1 MGVDFMKN
9 IFVESSNIIS
19 SLGFTTEENFQNVM
33 KEQTGIKPTLRPDL
47 SEIEVPLSLID
58 NDILAEKLNEIE
70 NYAHFTRLE
79 QLIILSLTNCL
90 SSSKIDVKSKRTLL
104 ILSSTKGNIDLLR
117 DNSPEKNNRDLE
129 LWKTA
134 NKIASYFGFVNQPQV
149 ISNACISGVAGCV
162 VGKRLIDSYLY
173 DNVVVVGADVLSKF
187 IVSGF
192 QSFKSLSEQPCKP
205 FDAARDG
212 LSLGEGVGSIILTN
226 NESVVTSPKIV
237 LQNGAISNDANHISG
252 PSRTGEGLQIAIT
265 KTIGDNTNIDIIS
278 AHGTATPYND
288 DMESKAIY
296 NSGLGNVPVVSTKG
310 YTGHTL
316 GAAGII
322 EIILGV
328 EAMKKNMLIKTLG
341 YSDFGVAQPIKIS
354 DQTIGKEIQTMLKL
368 ASGFGGCNA
377 AALFQKI

>member
-1 MGVDFMKN
+1 MRK
-9 IFVESSNIIS
+9 IFIESSNIIS
-19 SLGFTTEENFQNVM
+19 SLGFTTEENFQNVQ
-33 KEQTGIKPTLRPDL
+33 KEQTGIKPSLRPDL

-58 NDILAEKLNEIE
+58 DGILAEKLNEIE
-70 NYAHFTRLE
+70 KPDNFTRLE
-79 QLIILSLTNCL
+79 QLIILSLKNCL
-90 SSSKIDVKSKRTLL
+90 STSKIDVKSKSTLL

-117 DNSPEKNNRDLE
+117 DNSSEKSNEDLE

-134 NKIASYFGFVNQPQV
+134 NKIANYFGFVNQPQV
-149 ISNACISGVAGCV
+149 ISNACISGVSGCV
-162 VGKRLIDSYLY
+162 VGKRLIDSDLY
-173 DNVVVVGADVLSKF
+173 DNVVIVGADVLSKF

-192 QSFKSLSEQPCKP
+192 QSFKSLSEQACKP

-212 LSLGEGVGSIILTN
+212 LSLGEGIGSIVLTN
-226 NESVVTSPKIV
+226 NESVVSSPKIV
-237 LQNGAISNDANHISG
+237 LLNGAISNDANHISG

-265 KTIGDNTNIDIIS
+265 KTIGNNTDIDLIS

-322 EIILGV
+322 EIIIGV
-328 EAMKKNMLIKTLG
+328 EAMKKNTLIKTLG
-341 YSDFGVAQPIKIS
+341 YSDFGVVQPIKIS
-354 DQTIGKEIQTMLKL
+354 DQTVEKEIQTMLKL
-368 ASGFGGCNA
+368 ASGFGGCNV

>member
-1 MGVDFMKN
+1 MK
-9 IFVESSNIIS
+9 ESS
-19 SLGFTTEENFQNVM
+19 F
-33 KEQTGIKPTLRPDL
+33 
-47 SEIEVPLSLID
+47 
-58 NDILAEKLNEIE
+58 EKSN
-70 NYAHFTRLE
+70 
-79 QLIILSLTNCL
+79 
-90 SSSKIDVKSKRTLL
+90 
-104 ILSSTKGNIDLLR
+104 G
-117 DNSPEKNNRDLE
+117 DLE

-162 VGKRLIDSYLY
+162 VGKRLIDSDLY
-173 DNVVVVGADVLSKF
+173 DNVVVVGADVLSRF

-205 FDAARDG
+205 FDVARDG
-212 LSLGEGVGSIILTN
+212 LSLGEGIGSIILTN
-226 NESVVTSPKIV
+226 NESLVTSPKIV

-265 KTIGDNTNIDIIS
+265 KTIGNNTDIDIIS

-296 NSGLGNVPVVSTKG
+296 NSGLGKVPVVSTKG

-322 EIILGV
+322 EIIIGV
-328 EAMKKNMLIKTLG
+328 EAMKKIL
-341 YSDFGVAQPIKIS
+341 
-354 DQTIGKEIQTMLKL
+354 
-368 ASGFGGCNA
+368 
-377 AALFQKI
+377 